1 MAVANAAAIF
11 IMNLNFN
18 TSHVKVYP
26 YSNSAWRHT
35 TSISIHLMLRFIGM
49 CRILHRI
56 DSYFNTSH
64 VKVYQSDIW
73 KRDPTGSYFN
83 TSHVKVYPL
92 SRVGVTKD
100 GDFNTSHV
108 KVYLWYLKSFFF
120 FISISIHLM
129 LRFISTPSA
138 TQYLRWLISIHLM
151 LRFISISVGLCD
163 YISHFNTS
171 HVKVYRD
178 PVADFFPQLQFQYIS
193 C

>member
-1 MAVANAAAIF
+1 MLKYAVKLLIMAVANAAAIF

-64 VKVYQSDIW
+64 VKVY
-73 KRDPTGSYFN
+73 
-83 TSHVKVYPL
+83 PL
-92 SRVGVTKD
+92 SLVGVTKD
-100 GDFNTSHV
+100 GDFNTSHL